1 MAVGA
6 LNNNLV
12 FLCNETMPK
21 SDIYLGKLEITEIF
35 FKRKKKKV
43 EEDAW
48 KIHSKMPFLEVFNIN

>member
-43 EEDAW
+43 EEDA
-48 KIHSKMPFLEVFNIN
+48 

>member
-35 FKRKKKKV
+35 FKRKKKKGRGRCLK
-43 EEDAW
+43 DTFKNA
-48 KIHSKMPFLEVFNIN
+48 ISGGF